1 MEDSKYI
8 VDRMRLENVV
18 SALEHQDEYKVF
30 FTVVN
35 ENGEFSYKK
44 AVFTYVDDKH
54 RFITYSRLDIS
65 GIVKRYE
72 RQIGLIRKENYRD
85 SLTGG
90 SQPQFL

>member
-44 AVFTYVDDKH
+44 AVFH
-54 RFITYSRLDIS
+54 LC
-65 GIVKRYE
+65 
-72 RQIGLIRKENYRD
+72 
-85 SLTGG
+85 
-90 SQPQFL
+90 